1 MKEEK
6 RFQNRGVVPI
16 ATRHCYPLMLSYVKP
31 AALDPLWINN
41 DVLSKPHHWVKMGD
55 VKLTLSHQVFLP
67 IYNTPFKI
75 KKGPQIF
82 RCVYNR
88 DDIQLYFKL
97 TASNLS
103 KNKAKF

>member
-1 MKEEK
+1 
-6 RFQNRGVVPI
+6 
-16 ATRHCYPLMLSYVKP
+16 
-31 AALDPLWINN
+31 
-41 DVLSKPHHWVKMGD
+41 MGD